1 MTEFDEV
8 QRTIDH
14 VQRVLEDL
22 LVRGLRSAGPG
33 EMTTLANLTQELG
46 RVGAHHLAG
55 RLEALAAAITRD
67 DGSAARVLPQAE
79 ARFGVLERLV
89 TPAVAQ
95 EQMSALLPCDEDADE
110 PA

>member
-46 RVGAHHLAG
+46 RVGAHHLPG

-67 DGSAARVLPQAE
+67 DGSAA
-79 ARFGVLERLV
+79 GVLLQAQAGLRVFERIL
-89 TPAVAQ
+89 TLEVAQ